1 MATIHNFITLS
12 DTEATQ
18 VSDSSKTRSGRDIT
32 LQNVNS
38 SGYIYIGASTVT
50 SEDYGYRIAANTAIS
65 FELPAQDELFAVAEN
80 DEMDLAVISIT
91 LESEN

>member
-1 MATIHNFITLS
+1 MATLHNFITLS

-18 VSDSSKTRSGRDIT
+18 VSDSSKTGSGRDIT

-65 FELPAQDELFAVAEN
+65 FELPAQDELFAIAEN

>member
-1 MATIHNFITLS
+1 MATTHNLITLS
-12 DTEATQ
+12 NTEATQ
-18 VSDSSKTRSGRDIT
+18 VSDSANTGSGRDIT

-50 SEDYGYRIAANTAIS
+50 SENYGYRIAANAAIS
-65 FELPAQDELFAVAEN
+65 FELPAQDELFAVSEN
-80 DEMDLAVISIT
+80 DEMNLAVISIT

>member
-1 MATIHNFITLS
+1 MATLHNFITLS
-12 DTEATQ
+12 DTEATL
-18 VSDSSKTRSGRDIT
+18 VSDPSKTGSGRDIT
-32 LQNVNS
+32 LQNVNN
-38 SGYIYIGASTVT
+38 SGYIYIGASNVT

-65 FELPAQDELFAVAEN
+65 FELPAQDELFAIAEN